1 MHLSLLNPI
10 THCAFLIL
18 DKNCRRNDAVSD
30 NSSKKQTPGE
40 ILKGNSEEYKVHFF
54 ESANSIPESGE
65 RSYEFITMYPAYQ
78 SSNQIDQLRSNEYFH
93 LNEPEAKVC
102 LDYCGFGLFSYLQS
116 FQLPESSA
124 FSLSA
129 ITSNLSNHALYGSA
143 VEGTA
148 ENDIKTRIMD
158 YLKTPENEY
167 SLVFTASRGAAFQLL
182 AEYYPFKANRR
193 LLTMFDHE
201 SQSVNWMAE
210 RARDKGGKVYSA
222 KFMWPSLKVCSS
234 EIIKLL
240 SRKKRKK
247 SGSATGLLVF
257 PVQSRVSGVKY
268 GYKWMALAKQY
279 GWHVL
284 LDAGSLGP
292 KDMESFGLS
301 IFRPDFII
309 TSFYRVFGSDPTG
322 FGCLLIKKSVLSCLK
337 NRSNDSVLGIVRIV
351 SVFPQYLSEFA
362 DGGDCFNEAEEGAMN
377 VNEET
382 MAADTSQGSQMPVF
396 ASLYTAPQ
404 DRDLN
409 ENEIDRDKNSAT
421 CEASNIIEE
430 TDSIGEIMKS
440 PIFSDDESCDSSL
453 WIYLGQ
459 SPSGSENSGQHK
471 RGKLVSQLPVSWFS
485 GEKNHT
491 RLGTE
496 VILNNSHNMSDD
508 HVLCFDTSVLSVS
521 EDENQIKKD
530 PKEDPHSSVI
540 QEEIVQEAIEPQ
552 VAKSSSADGVKANNS
567 ISAFAH
573 HKFHEN
579 DSRSEI
585 CKGNVE
591 HTYKSAIRRETEFEF
606 ILLDRKEE
614 NRNKGD
620 LNVGPGVAPSL
631 DDDRPSQSLIHYL
644 DPEED
649 SSHNSDDVRQDD
661 SYYEDDEEFK
671 RKEPEIVCRHIDHI
685 NMIGIN
691 KTALRIRYLVNW
703 LVGSLLHLRL
713 PGSYGEHGVPLVCV
727 YGPKINKK
735 RGGTV
740 AFNVRDRSGG
750 LIHPETVQKLAE
762 RNGILLGVGFLSNIR
777 FNSNEK
783 AVGSSLC
790 NFMSNGCHESKD
802 STFRLEVVT
811 ASLGFLTNF
820 ADVYK
825 LWAFVAEFLDPSFI
839 EMSDTQKLEEDRSSS
854 CFERDS

>member
-1 MHLSLLNPI
+1 MHLSPLNSI

-18 DKNCRRNDAVSD
+18 DKKKCRRNGAVSD
-30 NSSKKQTPGE
+30 KSRKKQTPGE
-40 ILKGNSEEYKVHFF
+40 IRKGNSEEYKVHFF
-54 ESANSIPESGE
+54 ESANSIPEPGE
-65 RSYEFITMYPAYQ
+65 CSYEFISMYPAYQ

-129 ITSNLSNHALYGSA
+129 TTSNLSNHALYGSA

-167 SLVFTASRGAAFQLL
+167 SLVFTTSRGAAFQLF
-182 AEYYPFKANRR
+182 AEYYPFETNRR

-210 RARDKGGKVYSA
+210 RARDDGGKVYSA

-240 SRKKRKK
+240 SSKKRRK
-247 SGSATGLLVF
+247 SASATGLLVF

-337 NRSNDSVLGIVRIV
+337 NRSNDSFLGIVRIV

-362 DGGDCFNEAEEGAMN
+362 DGGDCFNQAEEDAVN

-382 MAADTSQGSQMPVF
+382 MVADTS
-396 ASLYTAPQ
+396 SLYTAPQ

-409 ENEIDRDKNSAT
+409 ENEIDKDKNSAT
-421 CEASNIIEE
+421 YEGSNIIEE

-459 SPSGSENSGQHK
+459 SPSGSENSSQHK

-485 GEKNHT
+485 GEKNHK
-491 RLGTE
+491 RLGTK
-496 VILNNSHNMSDD
+496 
-508 HVLCFDTSVLSVS
+508 
-521 EDENQIKKD
+521 IKKD

-552 VAKSSSADGVKANNS
+552 VVESSSTDGVKANSS
-567 ISAFAH
+567 ITVFAH

-585 CKGNVE
+585 CKENVE

-606 ILLDRKEE
+606 RLLDRKEE
-614 NRNKGD
+614 NRNKGG
-620 LNVGPGVAPSL
+620 LNVDPGVALSL
-631 DDDRPSQSLIHYL
+631 NDDRPSQSLIHYL
-644 DPEED
+644 DPEEA
-649 SSHNSDDVRQDD
+649 SSHNSNDVRQDD
-661 SYYEDDEEFK
+661 SDYEDDEEFK
-671 RKEPEIVCRHIDHI
+671 RKDPEIVCRHIDHI

-691 KTALRIRYLVNW
+691 KTALRIGYLVNW

-735 RGGTV
+735 RGATV
-740 AFNVRDRSGG
+740 AFNVRDRNGG

-762 RNGILLGVGFLSNIR
+762 RNGIRLGVGFLSNIR

-783 AVGSSLC
+783 AAGSSLC
-790 NFMSNGCHESKD
+790 NFISNGCHESKD

-839 EMSDTQKLEEDRSSS
+839 EVSDT
-854 CFERDS
+854 

>member
-1 MHLSLLNPI
+1 MNHLSLLNPI

-18 DKNCRRNDAVSD
+18 DKKNSRRSRAVSD
-30 NSSKKQTPGE
+30 KSRKKQTPGE

-54 ESANSIPESGE
+54 ESANFIPEPDE

-124 FSLSA
+124 FCLSA

-182 AEYYPFKANRR
+182 AEYYPFKTNRR

-201 SQSVNWMAE
+201 SQSVNWMVE
-210 RARDKGGKVYSA
+210 RAKDKGGKVYSA

-240 SRKKRKK
+240 SSKKRRKN
-247 SGSATGLLVF
+247 GSATGLLVF

-268 GYKWMALAKQY
+268 SYKWMALAKQY

-337 NRSNDSVLGIVRIV
+337 NRSNESVLGIVRIL

-362 DGGDCFNEAEEGAMN
+362 DGEAEEDGVN

-382 MAADTSQGSQMPVF
+382 MVADTNQGLQMPVF
-396 ASLYTAPQ
+396 ASLYIAPQ
-404 DRDLN
+404 DRDLK
-409 ENEIDRDKNSAT
+409 ENEIDGDKNSAT
-421 CEASNIIEE
+421 HEASNIIEE

-459 SPSGSENSGQHK
+459 SPSGSENSVQHK
-471 RGKLVSQLPVSWFS
+471 NGKLVSQLPVSWFS
-485 GEKNHT
+485 GEKNHK
-491 RLGTE
+491 RLETK
-496 VILNNSHNMSDD
+496 VLLNNSHNMSDD
-508 HVLCFDTSVLSVS
+508 HVLSFDKSVLSVS

-530 PKEDPHSSVI
+530 PKEYPHSSVI

-552 VAKSSSADGVKANNS
+552 FVQSSSADGVKANSS
-567 ISAFAH
+567 ISAFSH

-585 CKGNVE
+585 CKENVE
-591 HTYKSAIRRETEFEF
+591 QTYKSAIRRETEFEF

-614 NRNKGD
+614 NRYKVD
-620 LNVGPGVAPSL
+620 LNVEPGVALTL
-631 DDDRPSQSLIHYL
+631 DDDRPSQSLTHYL
-644 DPEED
+644 DPE
-649 SSHNSDDVRQDD
+649 DDVRQDD
-661 SYYEDDEEFK
+661 SDYEDDEEFK

-691 KTALRIRYLVNW
+691 KTALRIQYLVNW

-727 YGPKINKK
+727 YGPKINNK
-735 RGGTV
+735 RGATV

-762 RNGILLGVGFLSNIR
+762 RNGIRLGVGFLSNIR
-777 FNSNEK
+777 FSSHEK
-783 AVGSSLC
+783 AVGTSLC
-790 NFMSNGCHESKD
+790 NFISNGCHESKD
-802 STFRLEVVT
+802 STFKLEVVT

-839 EMSDTQKLEEDRSSS
+839 EMSDT
-854 CFERDS
+854 